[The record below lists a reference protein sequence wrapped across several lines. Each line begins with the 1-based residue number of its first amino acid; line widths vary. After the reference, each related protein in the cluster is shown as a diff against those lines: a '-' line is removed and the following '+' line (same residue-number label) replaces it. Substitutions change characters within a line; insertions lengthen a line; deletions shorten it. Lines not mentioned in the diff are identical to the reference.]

1 MTWNP
6 LRRIITILI
15 SDDGRGLGIYGK
27 YVERTI
33 DTRDRGVYDILDH
46 LRDVEARESYYQIHK
61 QGQILKNTSI
71 PMSVAEE
78 QSPPLAVHAGL
89 V

>member
-1 MTWNP
+1 M
-6 LRRIITILI
+6 
-15 SDDGRGLGIYGK
+15 SDDGRGL
-27 YVERTI
+27 
-33 DTRDRGVYDILDH
+33 DDILDH
-46 LRDVEARESYYQIHK
+46 LRDVETRKSYYQNHK

-71 PMSVAEE
+71 PMRVAEE